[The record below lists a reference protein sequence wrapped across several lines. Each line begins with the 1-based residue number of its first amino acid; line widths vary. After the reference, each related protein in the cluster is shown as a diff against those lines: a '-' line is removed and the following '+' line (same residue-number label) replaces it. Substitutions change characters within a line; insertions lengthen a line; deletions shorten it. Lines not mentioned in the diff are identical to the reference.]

1 MKTVILSL
9 RILSAVLVA
18 AVALALVIVEG
29 ALLISGDFLLY
40 ERPVAAFLRLS
51 VRLILPTATLII
63 ALLSI
68 IRRRSRYLF
77 EGFCLL
83 GSTALTAP
91 FLSNHFGLYFIALA
105 ALFTLSQ
112 LLDRSPRPLQKIVDH
127 FHKL

>member
-51 VRLILPTATLII
+51 VRLILPAGALAV
-63 ALLSI
+63 ALLSLI
-68 IRRRSRYLF
+68 LRRRSYLF
-77 EGFCLL
+77 EGLCLL
-83 GSTALTAP
+83 SVTALTAP

-105 ALFTLSQ
+105 ALFTLSR
-112 LLDRSPRPLQKIVDH
+112 LLDRSTRTQQKNC
-127 FHKL
+127 

>member
-18 AVALALVIVEG
+18 AGALALVIVEG

-51 VRLILPTATLII
+51 LRLILPAGTLAV
-63 ALLSI
+63 ALLSLI
-68 IRRRSRYLF
+68 LRRRSYLF
-77 EGFCLL
+77 EGLCLL
-83 GSTALTAP
+83 SATALTAP
-91 FLSNHFGLYFIALA
+91 FLSNHFGLYFTALA

-112 LLDRSPRPLQKIVDH
+112 LLDRSTRTQQKNC
-127 FHKL
+127 